1 MKKLIYVCDGC
12 GKEIQG
18 DIFKIIPE
26 AIDRK
31 TEDYTGSP
39 IYAGQMDKHY
49 CAECTVAFISSLN
62 MLPAAVP
69 EEEPQKEEDPEE
81 PKDEEEPETLLE
93 EPPGKKNKMIKTRFL
108 PPVREYSKPKQSV
121 DKDKLYAEYLT
132 RKGEKYLMKALGE
145 KYGCSDERARQIVR
159 EMEKRGEDNEEVTV

>member
-12 GKEIQG
+12 GKEITG

-49 CAECTVAFISSLN
+49 CAECTVAFISGLN

-69 EEEPQKEEDPEE
+69 EEETQ
-81 PKDEEEPETLLE
+81 DEEEPETLLE
-93 EPPGKKNKMIKTRFL
+93 EPPGRKNSLIKVSSL
-108 PPVREYSKPKQSV
+108 PPVREYNRTKQSV
-121 DKDKLYAEYLT
+121 DKDKLYAEYLA

-159 EMEKRGEDNEEVTV
+159 EMEKRGEDNEEITI

>member
-18 DIFKIIPE
+18 DIFKIVPE

-31 TEDYTGSP
+31 TEDYTGAP
-39 IYAGQMDKHY
+39 IYMSQMEKHY
-49 CAECTVAFISSLN
+49 CAECTAAFISGLN

-69 EEEPQKEEDPEE
+69 EEEDHEETQ
-81 PKDEEEPETLLE
+81 DEEEPETLLE
-93 EPPGKKNKMIKTRFL
+93 EPPGRKNSLIKVSSL
-108 PPVREYSKPKQSV
+108 PPVREYNKTKQSV
-121 DKDKLYAEYLT
+121 DKEKLYAEYLT
-132 RKGEKYLMKALGE
+132 RKGEKHLMKALGE

-159 EMEKRGEDNEEVTV
+159 EMEKRGDSE